1 MNKELPGHNYD
12 MISIGANRFVMII
25 LFIPI
30 RRPIPS
36 NFDDFESL
44 ASRNC
49 VVMLSIRMFA
59 HISSPRLVE

>member
-1 MNKELPGHNYD
+1 MNKELPGDNYD
-12 MISIGANRFVMII
+12 MISIGANRLLMII
-25 LFIPI
+25 LFI
-30 RRPIPS
+30 PIPS

-49 VVMLSIRMFA
+49 VVMLSIRMVA